1 MTPLQLWLTGMT
13 TKNDSDVIETLNF
26 VSTHIIRTHCLF
38 QTSFEII
45 LFIVQFIFY
54 GVDWDGPVL
63 FSGTTR
69 EIVVPDVCC
78 PLNEEQLS
86 LLHQNV
92 NILEERND
100 YGIGLY
106 LTV

>member
-45 LFIVQFIFY
+45 LFIVQFIF
-54 GVDWDGPVL
+54 
-63 FSGTTR
+63 
-69 EIVVPDVCC
+69 
-78 PLNEEQLS
+78 
-86 LLHQNV
+86 
-92 NILEERND
+92 
-100 YGIGLY
+100 
-106 LTV
+106 